1 MKTKSQNNN
10 FALLLQN
17 YFYQRLIEQ
26 GNYTRDTVST
36 YRYTF
41 KLLLEYLRDKHK
53 ISPDAV
59 ALKDLNSK
67 NILGFLKYLE
77 QDRHNGTNS
86 RNNRLAA
93 IRSFLKYAVYQVPT
107 SLPMVQ
113 KVLAI
118 PMKRFQ
124 KTLPKYLNREQMQ
137 AIMDAPDAS
146 TWSGKRDRVLL
157 ATLYNTGA
165 RVSEVAALKQS
176 DVDIDKSISVSLTG
190 KGRKQRVVPL
200 WKSTTKQIKSW
211 LKYLKTESDSP
222 LFPSVSGNF
231 MTRSG
236 IEKRLKRAVE
246 KASES
251 NPELKK
257 KTITP
262 HVIRHSTAMALL
274 QSGVDITVI
283 ALWLGHESI
292 ATTHMYVEAD
302 LAMKENALSKIQEP
316 TQKAKRY
323 KAPDKLLQFLRE
335 LDLC

>member
-1 MKTKSQNNN
+1 MKTKSQNDN
-10 FALLLQN
+10 FAVLLQN
-17 YFYQRLIEQ
+17 YFYKRLIEQ
-26 GNYTRDTVST
+26 RNYTRDTVST

-67 NILGFLKYLE
+67 NILGFLNYLE
-77 QDRHNGTNS
+77 QDRHNGANS

-93 IRSFLKYAVYQVPT
+93 IRSFLKYTAYQVPT
-107 SLPMVQ
+107 SLPMIQ

-124 KTLPKYLNREQMQ
+124 RTLPKYLNREQMQ

-146 TWSGKRDRVLL
+146 TWSGKRDRVLF

-176 DVDIDKSISVSLTG
+176 DVDVDKSMSVTLTG
-190 KGRKQRVVPL
+190 KGRKQRVIPL

-211 LKYLKTESDSP
+211 IKCLKTESDSP
-222 LFPSVSGNF
+222 LFPNVRGNF

-236 IEKRLKRAVE
+236 IEKRLNRAVK
-246 KASES
+246 KAAENSY
-251 NPELKK
+251 ELKK
-257 KTITP
+257 KSITP

-302 LAMKENALSKIQEP
+302 LTMKENALSKMQEP
-316 TQKAKRY
+316 DQKAKRY
-323 KAPDKLLQFLRE
+323 KAPDKLLQFLKE

>member
-10 FALLLQN
+10 FAELLQN
-17 YFYQRLIEQ
+17 YFYKRLIEQ
-26 GNYTRDTVST
+26 RNYTRDTVST

-93 IRSFLKYAVYQVPT
+93 IRSFLKYAAYQVPT

-118 PMKRFQ
+118 PTKRFQ
-124 KTLPKYLNREQMQ
+124 KTLPKFLNREQMQ
-137 AIMDAPDAS
+137 AIMDAPDVS

-176 DVDIDKSISVSLTG
+176 DVDIDKSMSVTLTG
-190 KGRKQRVVPL
+190 KGRKQRVIPL
-200 WKSTTKQIKSW
+200 WKSTTKQVKSW
-211 LKYLKTESDSP
+211 IKYLETESDSP
-222 LFPSVSGNF
+222 LFPSVRGNF

-246 KASES
+246 KAAEK
-251 NPELKK
+251 NPELKRQSV
-257 KTITP
+257 TP
-262 HVIRHSTAMALL
+262 HVIRHSTAMTLL

-292 ATTHMYVEAD
+292 ATTHTYVEAD
-302 LAMKENALSKIQEP
+302 LTMKENALRKMQEP
-316 TQKAKRY
+316 TQRAKRY
-323 KAPDKLLQFLRE
+323 KAPDKLLKFLQE

>member
-1 MKTKSQNNN
+1 MKTQFKNND
-10 FALLLQN
+10 FAVLLQN
-17 YFYQRLIEQ
+17 YFYQSLLEQ
-26 GNYTRDTVST
+26 RNSTKDTLST

-53 ISPDAV
+53 IFPDTV

-67 NILGFLKYLE
+67 NILGFLRYLE
-77 QDRHNGTNS
+77 QDRHNVTNS

-93 IRSFLKYAVYQVPT
+93 IRSFLKYAAYQVPT
-107 SLPMVQ
+107 SLPMIQ

-124 KTLPKYLNREQMQ
+124 RTLPKYLTREQMQ

-165 RVSEVAALKQS
+165 RVSEIAALRQS
-176 DVDIDKSISVSLTG
+176 DVDIDRTMSVTITG
-190 KGRKQRVVPL
+190 KGRKQRVIPL

-211 LKYLKTESDSP
+211 LKCLKTESDSP
-222 LFPSVSGNF
+222 LFPNIRGNF

-236 IEKRLKRAVE
+236 IEKRLNRAVK
-246 KASES
+246 KAAEN
-251 NPELKK
+251 NPELRK

-262 HVIRHSTAMALL
+262 HVVRHSTAMALL

-292 ATTHMYVEAD
+292 ATTHTYVEAD
-302 LAMKENALSKIQEP
+302 LTMKENALRKIQEP

-323 KAPDKLLQFLRE
+323 KAPDKLLQFLTE
-335 LDLC
+335 LNLC